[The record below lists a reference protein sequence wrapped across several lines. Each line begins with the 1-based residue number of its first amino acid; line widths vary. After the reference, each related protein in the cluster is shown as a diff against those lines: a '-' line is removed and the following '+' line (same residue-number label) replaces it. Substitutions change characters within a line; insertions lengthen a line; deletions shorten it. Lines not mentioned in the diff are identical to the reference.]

1 MCLAIPAQIV
11 EILDENPAK
20 ARVGESGTYLTA
32 STMLLP
38 EAAQV
43 GDYVIVHAGFC
54 LHKLDPAEA
63 QESLKMFREIA
74 SALEEEKAGRAG

>member
-11 EILDENPAK
+11 EILDENTAK

-74 SALEEEKAGRAG
+74 SALEEEKTGRAG